1 MKKLLIIIMIGT
13 MVGLVGCGE
22 KVSDDLDNGKV
33 VESNEA
39 NKEEATLQGFKEL
52 LESEGYTIEENEVL
66 FQLVGAIDGYKLKIS
81 ENIKLEI
88 YDFNMKNLNDIA
100 KENIKTI
107 ENDGEMVTSFNT
119 IKIDAYSNKIAMVV
133 HGEGDNKNEAI
144 DLFNSYF
151 N

>member
-1 MKKLLIIIMIGT
+1 MKKVLITIMIAT

-22 KVSDDLDNGKV
+22 KTVGDSNNGKV
-33 VESNEA
+33 VEDNGT
-39 NKEEATLQGFKEL
+39 NKEEATLQGFKEF
-52 LESEGYTIEENEVL
+52 LENKGYSIEENEVL

-81 ENIKLEI
+81 EDIKLEI